1 MSEHTPSIPT
11 SAWHRS
17 MAAHAADEEH
27 HTATV
32 LEPFFDRCFVVA
44 VAQSAAGLHHQM
56 NDRPAQPAMAHPAIG
71 PATHPR

>member
-44 VAQSAAGLHHQM
+44 VAQGAAGLHHQM
-56 NDRPAQPAMAHPAIG
+56 TDQHNLLWPIQP
-71 PATHPR
+71 